1 MSYYPEPDSHV
12 RDKAIVVLDLS
23 QYTTKKEL
31 EHATAADTSDLVAKK
46 DFIALK
52 AAVDKFDINKLVH
65 VPTNLNNLKAKVD
78 HLDVGKL
85 ETLLVNLKKLRDV
98 IANEIVKNTKFNKL
112 KAKVIA

>member
-1 MSYYPEPDSHV
+1 M
-12 RDKAIVVLDLS
+12 
-23 QYTTKKEL
+23 
-31 EHATAADTSDLVAKK
+31 
-46 DFIALK
+46 K